1 MTWLEKL
8 RRGYTTY
15 ILFTVV
21 VVVVGRS
28 IILLLQIVGEGD
40 IF

>member
-15 ILFTVV
+15 ILLTV

-28 IILLLQIVGEGD
+28 IIFLLQIVGEGD